1 MSLFDGFGVRLA
13 LVLVRDLTRSAR
25 WYCER
30 VSLRFIREFTGD
42 GAVRGAVLHDQDA
55 DFVIVLQDLS
65 TVPGV
70 GDLRSSRP
78 VVLGAPS
85 RRRCRSWL
93 GGSRARARP
102 ARPGSPTRTGRSWTW
117 SILTGSS
124 RTSGM

>member
-30 VSLRFIREFTGD
+30 ISLRFTGD

-55 DFVIVLQDLS
+55 DFDIVLQDLS

-85 RRRCRSWL
+85 RETVQKLAGRFGTL
-93 GGSRARARP
+93 GLDPRGP
-102 ARPGSPTRTGRSWTW
+102 GHRPGRDGR
-117 SILTGSS
+117 G
-124 RTSGM
+124 RGRF